1 MILFYKK
8 NSKESEEVI
17 EILKDF
23 ENVKYV
29 DVEENKSLVEEYS
42 VKIFPT
48 LIVSTDDDISE
59 ENVFVGL
66 KEIESFL
73 EIEEEDF

>member
-29 DVEENKSLVEEYS
+29 DVEENKSLAEEYS
-42 VKIFPT
+42 VKVFPT
-48 LIVSTDDDISE
+48 LIVSTDDDISK
-59 ENVFVGL
+59 ENIFVGL

-73 EIEEEDF
+73 EVEEEDF

>member
-29 DVEENKSLVEEYS
+29 DVEENKTLAEEYS
-42 VKIFPT
+42 VKVFPT
-48 LIVSTDDDISE
+48 LIVSTDDDVSE

-73 EIEEEDF
+73 EVEEEDF

>member
-23 ENVKYV
+23 ENLKYV
-29 DVEENKSLVEEYS
+29 DVEENKSLTEEYS
-42 VKIFPT
+42 VKEFPT

-73 EIEEEDF
+73 EVEEEDF